1 MNLEIYTFI
10 QSNNMDVYIVW
21 NFRYNCDEVP
31 CFGDKDIIGVFSDEL
46 TAYKVACITQI
57 KKYKSSCRREKNDQP
72 RIWLEKHPIPSSND
86 VLEVWDDY
94 LCLLTSDDVIT
105 EMNDVMRIKDWDF
118 EVINVTKKQVDEM
131 VNVNLTISDDSDTS
145 DGE

>member
-1 MNLEIYTFI
+1 
-10 QSNNMDVYIVW
+10 
-21 NFRYNCDEVP
+21 
-31 CFGDKDIIGVFSDEL
+31 
-46 TAYKVACITQI
+46 
-57 KKYKSSCRREKNDQP
+57 
-72 RIWLEKHPIPSSND
+72 LEKHPIPSSND